1 MFFWYSRRLLI
12 RASAISNLRVSA
24 TAGAVQRAYDALYEM
39 QSRDTAVAS
48 GSFNVASDDANFA
61 RVVYERL
68 AHMESL
74 IQTMSVQKEVEAPV
88 MAAGS
93 KKALPGTCV

>member
-1 MFFWYSRRLLI
+1 
-12 RASAISNLRVSA
+12 VSA
-24 TAGAVQRAYDALYEM
+24 TAGAVQHAYDVLYEM

-74 IQTMSVQKEVEAPV
+74 IKTLSIQQEEAAPV

-93 KKALPGTCV
+93 NKKATGTHV